1 MKPLRMLN
9 VRLFIS
15 RSHQALRLCTVL
27 VLISTIT
34 STALSG
40 DFTYTVNGD
49 TVTITGY
56 YNASPLPEF
65 ISVIPSEIG
74 GKPVTSIGDSA
85 FYNPSPMS
93 GYMLAD
99 SITIP
104 DSVTNIGYRA
114 FGNNMNLWNVFI
126 GDGVVSIGDYAFSQC
141 PLTNAVLGRSVR
153 FIGNYAFYWS
163 GLPDITLPDS
173 VVSIGSYA
181 FYQCNVLTNIFM
193 GTNLANIGNSAFRW
207 CSSLTDLTI
216 SPSVTNIGSSAFSDC
231 SMLGHVTFIPDSPAS
246 IGNLAF
252 AYSGLTNATIGAHVT
267 SIGDSVFR
275 NCFSLIDI
283 YFCGNAPEKGSNIF
297 LEAAPDI
304 TIYYKTNTAGWLAT
318 FGGMPTAAWDP
329 QIQTGNADFGVRSN
343 RFEFTVTG
351 TTNFAVRIEACT
363 NLAQGTW
370 TPVETAAL
378 NSGTL
383 SFSDPAC
390 TNYPSRYYRVSM
402 PQ

>member
-1 MKPLRMLN
+1 MKALQPLN
-9 VRLFIS
+9 IEGFIS
-15 RSHQALRLCTVL
+15 KKRQIL
-27 VLISTIT
+27 LILLIAVST
-34 STALSG
+34 SVSA

-56 YNASPLPEF
+56 YNASPLPEL
-65 ISVIPSEIG
+65 ISVIPSVIE

-153 FIGNYAFYWS
+153 LIGNYAFYWS

-181 FYQCNVLTNIFM
+181 FYQCNVLTNIVM

-231 SMLGHVTFIPDSPAS
+231 SMLGHVTFIPDSPSS

-252 AYSGLTNATIGAHVT
+252 AYSSLTNATFGAHVT

-283 YFCGNAPEKGSNIF
+283 YFCGNAPEKGSTIF
-297 LEAAPDI
+297 LEAAPV

-329 QIQTGNADFGVRSN
+329 QIQTGNTDFGVRSN
-343 RFEFTVTG
+343 RFGFTVTG
-351 TTNFAVRIEACT
+351 STNFAVRIEACT
-363 NLAQGTW
+363 NLSQGTW
-370 TPVETAAL
+370 TPVGTAAL

-383 SFSDPAC
+383 SFSDPAF